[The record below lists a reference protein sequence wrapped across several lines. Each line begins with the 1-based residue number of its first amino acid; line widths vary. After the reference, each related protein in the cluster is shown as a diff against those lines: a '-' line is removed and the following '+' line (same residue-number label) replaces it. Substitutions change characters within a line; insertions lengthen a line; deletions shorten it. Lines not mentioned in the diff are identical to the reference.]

1 MIFSSLFFLIIF
13 LPVLLLIYC
22 VVPEKVRNVVLL
34 IASLIFYAFGEP
46 KYVLIM
52 LGSIIFNYIMGLLI
66 HGSKIPKLFLIL
78 DVIGNIFVLSLFKY
92 ADFLAVNLSKIP
104 GVRIPMLGLALPI
117 GISFYT
123 FQTMSYVIDVYRG
136 KVKCQ
141 KNIILF
147 ALYVTMFPQLIAGP
161 IVRYADIE
169 TELNNRKLDLDAIH
183 FGAERFLIGLGKKVL
198 LANEFGKL
206 YDTLLAEGPLN
217 LLTAFIAAIAFT
229 LQIYFD
235 FSGYSDMAIGLG
247 RIFGFHFMEN
257 FKYPYEAKS
266 ITEFWS
272 KWHISLSTWF
282 KEYVYIPLGGNRKG
296 VMRQIINLFVVWALT
311 GIWHGAGFNFLLW
324 GLYYFL
330 ILIIEKFVLL
340 KFMEKW
346 PGIIRHIY
354 SLIIILFGWVIFA
367 SDEWTTFVSF
377 IRGFFAPATGVYSSM
392 GIYELITH
400 AMILVIG
407 IIGATR
413 LPMNIYERIFKIKD
427 HDVENGRTV
436 GAVVTADVYL
446 LLVLFL
452 CIATLVG
459 DSYNPFLY
467 FRF

>member
-1 MIFSSLFFLIIF
+1 MIFSSLFFLMIF

-22 VVPEKVRNVVLL
+22 VVPERVRNVVLL

-52 LGSIIFNYIMGLLI
+52 LSSIIFNYVMGLLI
-66 HGSKIPKLFLIL
+66 HGSRHPKLFLIL

-92 ADFLAVNLSKIP
+92 ADFLAVNINKIP

-169 TELNNRKLDLDAIH
+169 TELNNRKLDLDSIH

-217 LLTAFIAAIAFT
+217 LLTAFTAAIAFT

-257 FKYPYEAKS
+257 FRYPYESKS

-296 VMRQIINLFVVWALT
+296 VMRQIINLFIVWALT

-346 PGIIRHIY
+346 PSVIRHIY

-367 SDEWTTFVSF
+367 SDEWNTFVSF
-377 IRGFFAPATGVYSSM
+377 MRGFFAPSTGVYSSM

-400 AMILVIG
+400 AMILAIG

-413 LPMNIYERIFKIKD
+413 LPMNVYERIFKIKD
-427 HDVENGRTV
+427 HDVENGRTA
-436 GAVVTADVYL
+436 GAVIATDIYL

>member
-1 MIFSSLFFLIIF
+1 MIF

-66 HGSKIPKLFLIL
+66 NGSKFRKLFLIL

-92 ADFLAVNLSKIP
+92 ADFLAVNLNKIP

-169 TELNNRKLDLDAIH
+169 TELNNRKLDLDSIH

-346 PGIIRHIY
+346 PSVIRHIY

-367 SDEWTTFVSF
+367 SDEWNTFISF

-400 AMILVIG
+400 AMILIIG

-413 LPMNIYERIFKIKD
+413 LPMNIYERVLKIKD

-436 GAVVTADVYL
+436 GAVVATDVYL
-446 LLVLFL
+446 LIVLFL

>member
-1 MIFSSLFFLIIF
+1 MIFSSLFFLMIF

-22 VVPEKVRNVVLL
+22 VVPERVRNVVLL

-52 LGSIIFNYIMGLLI
+52 LSSIIFNYVMGLLI
-66 HGSKIPKLFLIL
+66 HGSRHPKLFLIL

-92 ADFLAVNLSKIP
+92 ADFLAVNINKIP

-169 TELNNRKLDLDAIH
+169 TELNNRKLDLDSIH

-217 LLTAFIAAIAFT
+217 LLTAFTAAIAFT

-257 FKYPYEAKS
+257 FRYPYESKS

-272 KWHISLSTWF
+272 KWHISLSTLF

-296 VMRQIINLFVVWALT
+296 VMRQIINLFIVWALT

-346 PGIIRHIY
+346 PSVIRHIY

-367 SDEWTTFVSF
+367 SDEWNTFVSF
-377 IRGFFAPATGVYSSM
+377 MRGFFAPSTGVYSSM

-400 AMILVIG
+400 AMILAIG

-413 LPMNIYERIFKIKD
+413 LPMNVYERIFKIKD
-427 HDVENGRTV
+427 HDVENGRTA
-436 GAVVTADVYL
+436 GAVIATDIYL